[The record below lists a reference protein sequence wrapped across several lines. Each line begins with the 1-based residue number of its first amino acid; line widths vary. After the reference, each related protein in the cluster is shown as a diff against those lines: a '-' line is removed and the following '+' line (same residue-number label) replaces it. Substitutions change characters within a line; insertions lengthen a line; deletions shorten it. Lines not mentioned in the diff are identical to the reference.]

1 MSNGKTKLAMT
12 DDEVASYLATQRVL
26 NVATL
31 GPSGHPHLVAMWYV
45 MMDGRLRFWTPAR
58 SQKIANLRRDSR
70 MTGLIES
77 GDTFMELKG
86 LELVGQ
92 GRLIEDF
99 DTLFAIG
106 KEVAE
111 RHNGPGAVSPAGLE
125 KIEAQAHKR
134 VAVEFEIEKIVSWDH
149 TKIGRV

>member
-1 MSNGKTKLAMT
+1 MSNGKTKLALT
-12 DDEVASYLATQRVL
+12 DEEVAAYLAEQRVI
-26 NVATL
+26 NIATL

-58 SQKIANLRRDSR
+58 SQKVANLRRDSR

-86 LELVGQ
+86 LELVGH

-99 DTLFAIG
+99 DTLFEIG
-106 KEVAE
+106 KLVAVH
-111 RHNGPGAVSPAGLE
+111 HNGPQAVEAGGLE
-125 KIEAQAHKR
+125 RIEAQAHKR

-149 TKIGRV
+149 AKIGRG

>member
-12 DDEVASYLATQRVL
+12 DDEVAAYLAEQRVL

-31 GPSGHPHLVAMWYV
+31 GPTGHPHLVAMWFV
-45 MMDGRLRFWTPAR
+45 MMQGRLRFWTPAR
-58 SQKIANLRRDSR
+58 SQKIANLRRDPR

-86 LELVGQ
+86 LELVGRA
-92 GRLIEDF
+92 RLIEDF
-99 DTLFAIG
+99 DTLFEIG
-106 KEVAE
+106 KEVAV
-111 RHNGPGAVSPAGLE
+111 RHNGPSAIAPAGLE

>member
-12 DDEVASYLATQRVL
+12 DEEVASYLAHQRVI
-26 NVATL
+26 NIATL
-31 GPSGHPHLVAMWYV
+31 GPTGHPHLVAMWYV

-86 LELVGQ
+86 LELVGH

-99 DTLFAIG
+99 DTLFEIG
-106 KEVAE
+106 KQVASH
-111 RHNGPGAVSPAGLE
+111 HNGPQALSPGGLE

-149 TKIGRV
+149 TKIGAA